1 MRLLLLPPI
10 VVLMSVGMMFL
21 LHVEVPIAQLLPQP
35 INWAGFVLV
44 VVGFGIANWHA
55 RLFRRIGTNI
65 NTFGEPG
72 KLTTEGL
79 FRRTR
84 NPMYLGMTVLLTGVA
99 CILGSISTIAGPLA
113 FFILANYWYIP
124 LEERAMALKFGS
136 EYSEYQRSVPR
147 WL

>member
-1 MRLLLLPPI
+1 MRLLLLPPV
-10 VVLMSVGMMFL
+10 VVLMSAGIMFL
-21 LHVEVPIAQLLPQP
+21 LHVAVPIVQLVPRPANL
-35 INWAGFVLV
+35 AGLALV
-44 VVGFGIANWHA
+44 VAGFGIANWHA

-84 NPMYLGMTVLLTGVA
+84 NPMYLGMIVFLAGVA
-99 CILGSISTIAGPLA
+99 CMLGSMSPIAGPLG
-113 FFILANYWYIP
+113 FFILAHYWYIP
-124 LEERAMALKFGS
+124 LEEKAMALKFGN
-136 EYSEYQRSVPR
+136 EYFEYQRSVPR